1 MSSDLSGRPAR
12 LAIVGSTSPAGKQ
25 LRELADG
32 DPGSWKLELLDTD
45 EYAGLLQEFGG
56 EIEIVQ
62 VISPDRLSDVD
73 AAVFTCAP
81 SFLDDYVSSG
91 AYLPPV
97 TVDATGGGRSGPVF
111 IARHPAGEEIRA
123 APGRILIAAGAET
136 TVLAR
141 LLAPLADWAGVE
153 RCHAT
158 VVGSA
163 ADRGAPFMDRLQE
176 ETIEILNFQQAAER
190 SQRLAFNV
198 WGPGADGAARGEH
211 IARQVGRLTPP
222 SCPAPA
228 VQVSTAP
235 VFQGTSFSIYV
246 HLGREVSP
254 GEVLERLVA
263 EPDVFGNAP
272 GATPLD
278 ALGSD
283 RALVSAVTDGAEPG
297 SFWLW
302 IAADGS
308 RITAV
313 NALELVR
320 RASIVGV

>member
-1 MSSDLSGRPAR
+1 MSSGPG

-25 LRELADG
+25 LRELVDQ
-32 DPGSWKLELLDTD
+32 DPGDWKLQLLDTD

-62 VISPDRLSDVD
+62 VISPDRLRNVG

-97 TVDATGGGRSGPVF
+97 TIDATGGERSGPVYV
-111 IARHPAGEEIRA
+111 ARHPVGEEVPP
-123 APGRILIAAGAET
+123 APGRILMAAGAET

-141 LLAPLADWAGVE
+141 LLHSLEGWAGVE
-153 RCHAT
+153 SCHAT

-163 ADRGAPFMDRLQE
+163 ADGGVVLMDRLQE
-176 ETIEILNFQQAAER
+176 ETVEILNFQQAAER
-190 SQRLAFNV
+190 SERLAFNV
-198 WGPGADGAARGEH
+198 WGPGADGAARAAR

-222 SCPAPA
+222 TCPAPA
-228 VQVSTAP
+228 IQVSTAP
-235 VFQGTSFSIYV
+235 IFQGTCLSVYV
-246 HLGREVSP
+246 RLRRDVST

-263 EPDVFGNAP
+263 EPDLFGSASR
-272 GATPLD
+272 ATPLD

-283 RALVSAVTDGAEPG
+283 RALISAVADGAEPG

-302 IAADGS
+302 IVADGL

-320 RASIVGV
+320 RASVVGV